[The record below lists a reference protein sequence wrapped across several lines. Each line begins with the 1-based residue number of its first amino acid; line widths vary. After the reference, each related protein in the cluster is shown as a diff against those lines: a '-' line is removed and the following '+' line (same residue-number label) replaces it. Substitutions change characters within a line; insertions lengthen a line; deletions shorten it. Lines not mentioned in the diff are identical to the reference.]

1 MLLNLI
7 NNSIKHSD
15 KKEVRVELLVS
26 QKPGGLELIIKDNG
40 PGINFKYSDKIFEMF
55 QTLKSRDEVE
65 GSGMGLSIIKKVIEF
80 HSGEITLVNQS
91 NGAEF
96 KIFWPQSFIKY

>member
-1 MLLNLI
+1 
-7 NNSIKHSD
+7 
-15 KKEVRVELLVS
+15 VELLVS

-80 HSGEITLVNQS
+80 HCGEITLVNQS